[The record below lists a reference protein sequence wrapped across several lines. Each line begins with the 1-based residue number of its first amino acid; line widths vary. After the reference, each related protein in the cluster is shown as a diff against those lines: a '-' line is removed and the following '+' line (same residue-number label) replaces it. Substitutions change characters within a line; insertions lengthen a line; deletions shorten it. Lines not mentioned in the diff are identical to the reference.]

1 MRTFFV
7 LAGSFL
13 AAIGFMD
20 LLLLLCNLIFARSN
34 PSRPV
39 LTVYVS
45 GSGEHCEYQL
55 FIARIVARL
64 LESIVCR
71 TVLVVDSN
79 QDAQTTCLCQRYCE
93 RHGELLYCKEE
104 DFLPPKKEK

>member
-1 MRTFFV
+1 MQTF
-7 LAGSFL
+7 LILIGGFL

-34 PSRPV
+34 TSRPI

-79 QDAQTTCLCQRYCE
+79 QDAQATCLCRRYCE
-93 RHGELLYCKEE
+93 QHGELLYCKEA
-104 DFLPPKKEK
+104 DFLMPKKEK